1 MEGGGA
7 ATALSEKELLEFLRL
22 DELAKFF
29 IPLQH
34 HPQHTTATTQLV
46 GSTTSSSGT
55 PSSGPSSP
63 NGTIVNGDKKSPTAH
78 NSSGKNSPTSHLIE
92 VNNPLLAATTT
103 TTTTSTT
110 THNTPLANNNSGRE
124 GEIPRAKARSG
135 PSKPTTTSSKSAVF
149 GMGKDGYLV
158 KKRLEMKLEEGRLGE
173 VRERV
178 FDLIA
183 ELVVEEVDMRTQK
196 TLKSFETEKRG
207 WEMERSEMRRTIDLL
222 QAQAYDMAKKYNS
235 VRAREE
241 KRKNKKKKKKRRRP
255 SDSSTSTPNNTP
267 GTTPNTNTT
276 HNIAQ
281 QHLQRFTLDKKTY
294 PKEKVVACQ
303 RIIKAWKA
311 RRLAKKWE
319 ALLQFNATSEDTKQV
334 IIFIGNNS
342 SLIIPI
348 L

>member
-1 MEGGGA
+1 VR
-7 ATALSEKELLEFLRL
+7 SW
-22 DELAKFF
+22 
-29 IPLQH
+29 Q
-34 HPQHTTATTQLV
+34 Q
-46 GSTTSSSGT
+46 
-55 PSSGPSSP
+55 GPS
-63 NGTIVNGDKKSPTAH
+63 
-78 NSSGKNSPTSHLIE
+78 
-92 VNNPLLAATTT
+92 
-103 TTTTSTT
+103 
-110 THNTPLANNNSGRE
+110 
-124 GEIPRAKARSG
+124 
-135 PSKPTTTSSKSAVF
+135 SKPTTTSSKSAVF

-222 QAQAYDMAKKYNS
+222 QAQAYDMAKNYNS

>member
-124 GEIPRAKARSG
+124 GEIPRAKARAG

-207 WEMERSEMRRTIDLL
+207 WEIERSEMRRTIDLL

-241 KRKNKKKKKKRRRP
+241 KRKKKKKKKKRRHP
-255 SDSSTSTPNNTP
+255 SDSSSTTPNNTP
-267 GTTPNTNTT
+267 GTPNTNNI

-281 QHLQRFTLDKKTY
+281 HHLQQQHLQHKPLDKKTY

-303 RIIKAWKA
+303 RIIRAWKA
-311 RRLAKKWE
+311 QRLAKKWDT
-319 ALLQFNATSEDTKQV
+319 LLQFNATSEDTKQV
-334 IIFIGNNS
+334 IYFNYQ
-342 SLIIPI
+342 
-348 L
+348 